1 MNSLSLNSNVYFP
14 NYVCSDQK
22 INPCRDKNSLYCSVL
37 PLAPKLKCK
46 LFTKSN
52 STMHAFV
59 LNLDNICTS
68 NLSAFL

>member
-1 MNSLSLNSNVYFP
+1 MFIFQTT
-14 NYVCSDQK
+14 YVQIK
-22 INPCRDKNSLYCSVL
+22 KFNLCRDKTSFYRGLL

-68 NLSAFL
+68 NLSVFL

>member
-1 MNSLSLNSNVYFP
+1 M
-14 NYVCSDQK
+14 YVQIKKLICAGIK
-22 INPCRDKNSLYCSVL
+22 TVFYRGLL

-68 NLSAFL
+68 NLSVFL